1 MLGIFDL
8 FSNLVRR
15 QALAIVVATLL
26 LFFIAAELSQEV
38 EYAQGFDT
46 YFSKEHKE
54 YKQYKLYSKDFG
66 GSVAPVY
73 IFIKGEDVVNY
84 DVFEY
89 MLELGDALSGIDGV
103 GEVKSPAH
111 SIVKR
116 LGYLPQDETLLKQY
130 AYAYAQFYIP
140 KKSFALMELEITAQN
155 DKYDFIAQEIERKI
169 QIMPKPAGV
178 IVEATGN
185 PMVWYQVNQS
195 ISGSMKTMG
204 FAAIIF
210 MVAILVVVF
219 RGVVG
224 RKRFL
229 LLPLILSIFTAVMTF
244 GLMPLV
250 GIPLTEV
257 TNAFFPVLIGLSI
270 EYAAQFQSRFEEEI
284 RKGFKPVDAASNAI
298 KSVGVVLS
306 LAMVT
311 TVIGFLSMVF
321 SGVPSLSW
329 FGMLSA
335 IGLVIAYLLSLT
347 FLPSLLVLLE
357 RGERKAETAK
367 EGRDVTG
374 KLLSITAKTTA
385 KHPGTILLIMLVLV
399 ISGFY
404 GYNNVGLQTDF
415 YKYIPQDLPAI
426 RKMNEPQSLVGGQD
440 RIIVVIEADKVDA
453 DFLKKVDEL
462 SNYIV
467 SSEPQI
473 LGYSS
478 ITTIMKMYN
487 NGELP
492 DNQLEASMLLERIP
506 EESKQRYL
514 SGNMIAIYF
523 TVAPMDWL
531 EFKDLYDRV
540 NEEIRFFG
548 LDQGYYLTGDV
559 VLEMFVADL
568 IVNGQNKMTLA
579 SFALVFVV
587 LLVVYRSVVKAAVP
601 LLPITTVIAL
611 VGGIMYLLGIERTL
625 VSASLNSLTIGLGID
640 FSIHVMERYLEER
653 KNGRMPEEAV
663 EVTVENIGKAIMT
676 SGLTMAGGFAA
687 MMVSPFPIMSDFGF
701 VSVIAIL
708 FSLISALTIVP
719 AFLIYTERYTMK
731 KRTVSDATISVDGSN
746 SL

>member
-1 MLGIFDL
+1 MLRVFDL

-66 GSVAPVY
+66 GSVASVY

-89 MLELGDALSGIDGV
+89 MLELGDALSSIDGV

-185 PMVWYQVNQS
+185 PMVRYQVNQS

-229 LLPLILSIFTAVMTF
+229 LLPLVLSIFTAVMAF
-244 GLMPLV
+244 GLMPLI

-298 KSVGVVLS
+298 KSVGVALS

-347 FLPSLLVLLE
+347 FLPSLLILLE
-357 RGERKAETAK
+357 REERKEK
-367 EGRDVTG
+367 VVKRDRDITG
-374 KLLSITAKTTA
+374 KLLSIIAKTTA
-385 KHPGTILLIMLVLV
+385 KHPGTILLITLVLV
-399 ISGFY
+399 LSGLY

-426 RKMNEPQSLVGGQD
+426 RKMNELQGLVGSQD

-453 DFLKKVDEL
+453 DFLKKVDKL

-478 ITTIMKMYN
+478 ITTIVKMYN

-559 VLEMFVADL
+559 VLKMFVADL

-579 SFALVFVV
+579 SFALVFVI
-587 LLVVYRSVVKAAVP
+587 LLVVYRSIVKAAVP

-611 VGGIMYLLGIERTL
+611 VGGVMYLLDIKRTL
-625 VSASLNSLTIGLGID
+625 VSASLNSLIIGLGID

-719 AFLIYTERYTMK
+719 AFLIYTERYMMK
-731 KRTVSDATISVDGSN
+731 KRTVSNATISVDGSS